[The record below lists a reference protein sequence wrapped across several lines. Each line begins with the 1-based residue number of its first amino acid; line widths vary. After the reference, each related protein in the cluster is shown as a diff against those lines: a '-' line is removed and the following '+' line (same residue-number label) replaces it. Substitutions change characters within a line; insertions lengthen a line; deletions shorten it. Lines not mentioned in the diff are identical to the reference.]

1 MQIWALEYEAASSS
15 PPSKTLRRGDVA
27 GVLRELRR
35 DYARQYFVTALVT
48 DAIYDP
54 GCYFADPTVSFR
66 GRDLYKRNLA
76 LLVPFL
82 WEPAIQLRSLRRLP
96 APAPGGSAQLFAEW
110 RLSCWVR
117 LPWAPYVD
125 INGTTTYTLNAD
137 GNQIVRHVEQWDVSA
152 VQALLLLL
160 RPSERAVWRQRGS

>member
-1 MQIWALEYEAASSS
+1 MRSSRRSPPRSPSSGLEACHSFALPRLLPTSLSPAPLRCNFRALEYEAASSS

-66 GRDLYKRNLA
+66 GAQRFVR
-76 LLVPFL
+76 P
-82 WEPAIQLRSLRRLP
+82 
-96 APAPGGSAQLFAEW
+96 PG
-110 RLSCWVR
+110 
-117 LPWAPYVD
+117 
-125 INGTTTYTLNAD
+125 
-137 GNQIVRHVEQWDVSA
+137 
-152 VQALLLLL
+152 
-160 RPSERAVWRQRGS
+160 